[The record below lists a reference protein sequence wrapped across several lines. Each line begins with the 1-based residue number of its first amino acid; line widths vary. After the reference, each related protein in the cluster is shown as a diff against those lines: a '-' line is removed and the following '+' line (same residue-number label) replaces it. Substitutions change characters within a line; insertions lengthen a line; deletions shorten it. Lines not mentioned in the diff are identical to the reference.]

1 MLQKNSFWQTL
12 DSLNGREYIDY
23 AAKGLLAYKG
33 VAAYVLK
40 GSISELAD
48 CSVQYI
54 AKHCIVGEP
63 VIAGIN
69 VHRDAGTNKNDT
81 SSGNCNK
88 DFTEKIDLLCNEDS
102 DINEGKVTF
111 DVIFKVRFPSTKGTK
126 TVIINLEAQNRFNPG
141 YPLVTRGIYY
151 DARMISAQYE
161 KEFSGSDYHKIK
173 KVYSIWIC
181 TNPDRKHVDTIS
193 RIDLSHTKVFGNPDI
208 RRSHY
213 DKMEVTVIGLHRNG
227 KKKSGNP
234 LIDMLSV
241 LFDRKMNKD
250 IKRSILEKEYGI
262 RMTRK
267 YNEVIDKMC
276 NISEYWI
283 EPYYKAQKIEENA
296 KKKIANAE
304 KMIADA
310 EKIIADADKKFAD
323 ADKMIADAE
332 RKSADADKMI
342 ADAEKIIAD
351 ADKKS
356 TDFEAEKAKLISL
369 LKARGMSEEEI
380 NTALAEPSVV

>member
-48 CSVQYI
+48 YSAQYI

-69 VHRDAGTNKNDT
+69 VHRDSGTNKNNRF
-81 SSGNCNK
+81 SEKSNENA
-88 DFTEKIDLLCNEDS
+88 TEKIDLLCNEDS

-111 DVIFKVRFPSTKGTK
+111 DVIFKVRIPGTKGTK

-208 RRSHY
+208 KRSHY

-250 IKRSILEKEYGI
+250 TKRSILENEYGI

-296 KKKIANAE
+296 KK
-304 KMIADA
+304 M
-310 EKIIADADKKFAD
+310 IADADKKFAD
-323 ADKMIADAE
+323 ADKMIADA
-332 RKSADADKMI
+332 DKMI
-342 ADAEKIIAD
+342 ADAERKSADAEKMIADAKKIIAD
-351 ADKKS
+351 ANKKS

-380 NTALAEPSVV
+380 NTAMAEPSGV